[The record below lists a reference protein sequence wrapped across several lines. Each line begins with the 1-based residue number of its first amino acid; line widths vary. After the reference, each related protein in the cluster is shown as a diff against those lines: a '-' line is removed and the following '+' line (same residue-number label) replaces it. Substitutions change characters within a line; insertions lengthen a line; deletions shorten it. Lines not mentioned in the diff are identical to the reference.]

1 MKISRQFDR
10 SKVKK
15 IFDGI
20 FVDSRSNLFEKS
32 LVMKVLSCFDNQ
44 FVSLGA
50 LVLSIICLLYKSLL
64 VGTFI
69 DQYNIWF
76 VFLLVAMLTCSK
88 KAVKS
93 YRSSLFLM
101 AFVFVGLASAIL
113 AAINGVPLMI
123 ILNGIFLSAIFP
135 LFFIVAST
143 YNKKLSNILPYVI
156 IIICTPLLLAGIW
169 HLISGVATPAYWV
182 SPAENLIKL
191 RIFGWSENPN
201 NLGALA
207 MITGLVALFLAWSKK
222 RWYLIIYTILAVV
235 VMILT
240 FSRASWLGFFAGI
253 TVALLIKNWRLIW
266 LSSLSLIGLLIPSV
280 RQRLLSTFDA
290 RFLSDSVIDG
300 RLWSL
305 GSISDIFKNSPI
317 IGIGPGTYGNTVA
330 RDYVSPAYA
339 MLSQGGF
346 VSSFMVDMQWPQILC
361 QFGIVGILCVAGF
374 FVSYFINIIRE
385 YFKSKSVILLG
396 SMAILVAML
405 VAGFL
410 ENVWFF
416 APMSSLYGVL
426 LGLGINYGNNR

>member
-1 MKISRQFDR
+1 MKISRQFNR

-15 IFDGI
+15 IFDGV
-20 FVDSRSNLFEKS
+20 FVDTRSNLFEKS
-32 LVMKVLSCFDNQ
+32 WVMKALSSFDNQ
-44 FVSLGA
+44 LVSLSA

-76 VFLLVAMLTCSK
+76 VFLLIAILTCSK
-88 KAVKS
+88 KSVKS
-93 YRSSLFLM
+93 YRASLFLI
-101 AFVFVGLASAIL
+101 AFVFVGLASAVQ
-113 AAINGVPLMI
+113 AAINGVSLMI

-135 LFFIVAST
+135 LFFIVAIT
-143 YNKKLSNILPYVI
+143 YDKKLSNILPVI
-156 IIICTPLLLAGIW
+156 IIIICIPLLLAGIW
-169 HLISGVATPAYWV
+169 HFIGGVATPAYWV

-207 MITGLVALFLAWSKK
+207 MITGLMALFMAWSKK
-222 RWYLIIYTILAVV
+222 RWYLIVYTILAVV
-235 VMILT
+235 VMVLT
-240 FSRASWLGFFAGI
+240 FSRASWLGFFVGI
-253 TVALLIKNWRLIW
+253 TVALLVKNWRLIW

-280 RQRLLSTFDA
+280 RQRLTSTFDS
-290 RFLSDSVIDG
+290 RFLSDSATDG
-300 RLWSL
+300 RLWAL
-305 GSISDIFKNSPI
+305 GSVLDIFKSSSV
-317 IGIGPGTYGNTVA
+317 IGIGPGTYGNSVA
-330 RDYVSPAYA
+330 QNYISPAYA

-361 QFGIVGILCVAGF
+361 QFGIAGILCVTGF
-374 FVSYFINIIRE
+374 FVSYFVNIIRE

-396 SMAILVAML
+396 FVAILVAML

-416 APMSSLYGVL
+416 APMASLYGVL
-426 LGLGINYGNNR
+426 LGLGINHRNAR